1 MTTDTAL
8 KAYFDEAA
16 SWDADRVAQ
25 QRRVVRWSV
34 AVAAAGWLCAMA
46 AVIALTAVMPPSES
60 IHLLCAWTTAR
71 ELSMSCLST
80 QARLRC
86 RRR

>member
-25 QRRVVRWSV
+25 QRRVVRWS
-34 AVAAAGWLCAMA
+34 
-46 AVIALTAVMPPSES
+46 S
-60 IHLLCAWTTAR
+60 
-71 ELSMSCLST
+71 
-80 QARLRC
+80 Q
-86 RRR
+86 

>member
-8 KAYFDEAA
+8 KAYFDEAT

-46 AVIALTAVMPPSES
+46 AVIALTAVMPLKRVDPFVVRV
-60 IHLLCAWTTAR
+60 TTAR